1 MQFLISST
9 RGQTRQPI
17 DFLIVLYQVRNL
29 EQENKRLETK
39 LKILLEQ
46 ERYQGNVDEIVA
58 ALSTNLRRQ
67 IQSLDLDRLK
77 LEGELVRSQDEVEQT
92 REK

>member
-1 MQFLISST
+1 MFT
-9 RGQTRQPI
+9 RGKSRQPI

-58 ALSTNLRRQ
+58 ALSTNLRRH
-67 IQSLDLDRLK
+67 IESLDLDRLK

>member
-1 MQFLISST
+1 MST
-9 RGQTRQPI
+9 RGQSRQPI

-46 ERYQGNVDEIVA
+46 ESYKGNIDEIVA

>member
-1 MQFLISST
+1 M
-9 RGQTRQPI
+9 
-17 DFLIVLYQVRNL
+17 LYQVRNL

-46 ERYQGNVDEIVA
+46 ESYKGNIDEIVA

>member
-1 MQFLISST
+1 M
-9 RGQTRQPI
+9 
-17 DFLIVLYQVRNL
+17 LYQVRNL

>member
-1 MQFLISST
+1 MFT
-9 RGQTRQPI
+9 RGKSRQPI

>member
-1 MQFLISST
+1 MST
-9 RGQTRQPI
+9 RGQSRQPI

-46 ERYQGNVDEIVA
+46 ERYKGNVDEIVA
-58 ALSTNLRRQ
+58 ALSTSLRRH
-67 IQSLDLDRLK
+67 IESLDLDRLK

>member
-1 MQFLISST
+1 MST
-9 RGQTRQPI
+9 RGQSRQPI